1 MQIEKHIFDIKSRVS
16 AEEVAAMELAP
27 WLPPIVN
34 AAGNL
39 VHAETRPAQ
48 KLGTG
53 SGDGAS
59 KVDETDA
66 AVQEQCEQAKAR
78 GYQEGLAQGKQEGA
92 QQAQKQAQQQMQAQL
107 QPRLQELNI
116 LLTTLSHSLNEE
128 DYKLEQTLFTLVK
141 QIAEAVIGHEMKT
154 DPGKIMKVIRDT
166 LAALPPNRD
175 HVRIRLNPADKTLA
189 DDAIKEGGEN
199 WHVIADEDIA
209 RGGCVIETEQS
220 TADFSIEDRLASVLE
235 QLEEQQA
242 TCPKPGDPD
251 YEEAPEP
258 AVSARVPASKGAESI
273 EEAAEDSDGS
283 EAVGENPA
291 IPDSDAE
298 AGD

>member
-1 MQIEKHIFDIKSRVS
+1 MQVEKHIFDTKSRVS
-16 AEEVAAMELAP
+16 SEEAAAMELAL
-27 WLPPIVN
+27 WQPPIVN

-48 KLGTG
+48 KLGG
-53 SGDGAS
+53 GDAAN
-59 KVDETDA
+59 KAEETTA
-66 AVQEQCEQAKAR
+66 AVQEQFDQAKER
-78 GYQEGLAQGKQEGA
+78 GYQEGLAQGKQEGT
-92 QQAQKQAQQQMQAQL
+92 QQAQQQAQQQMQAQL
-107 QPRLQELNI
+107 QPRLQELNN

-141 QIAEAVIGHEMKT
+141 QIAEAVIGHELKT

-166 LAALPPNRD
+166 LSALPPNRD
-175 HVRIRLNPADKTLA
+175 HVRIRLNPADKALA

-199 WHVIADEDIA
+199 WHAIADDAIA

-258 AVSARVPASKGAESI
+258 AVSARVP
-273 EEAAEDSDGS
+273 GS
-283 EAVGENPA
+283 QPVA
-291 IPDSDAE
+291 DAE
-298 AGD
+298 APADAAAVDNPEAPSANEETGG

>member
-1 MQIEKHIFDIKSRVS
+1 MNMQIEKHLFDIKSRVS
-16 AEEVAAMELAP
+16 AEEAAVMELAP
-27 WLPPIVN
+27 WLPPVVN

-48 KLGTG
+48 KLGAANAEAG
-53 SGDGAS
+53 S
-59 KVDETDA
+59 KVEETSA
-66 AVQEQCEQAKAR
+66 AVQEQFEQARAR
-78 GYQEGLAQGKQEGA
+78 GYQEGLAEGKQEGA
-92 QQAQKQAQQQMQAQL
+92 QQAQQQAQQQMQAQL
-107 QPRLQELNI
+107 QPRMQELNS

-128 DYKLEQTLFTLVK
+128 DYKLEQTLFTLVR
-141 QIAEAVIGHEMKT
+141 QIAEAVIGHELKT

-166 LAALPPNRD
+166 LSALPPNRD
-175 HVRIRLNPADKTLA
+175 HVRIRLNPADKALA
-189 DDAIKEGGEN
+189 DEAIREGGEN
-199 WHVIADEDIA
+199 WHVIADAGIA

-258 AVSARVPASKGAESI
+258 AIAARMTGAKQET
-273 EEAAEDSDGS
+273 AAEESVAD
-283 EAVGENPA
+283 ANPGG
-291 IPDSDAE
+291 DME
-298 AGD
+298 AGH

>member
-1 MQIEKHIFDIKSRVS
+1 MNMQIEKHLFDIKSRVS
-16 AEEVAAMELAP
+16 AEEAAVMELAP
-27 WLPPIVN
+27 WLPPVVN

-48 KLGTG
+48 KLGAANAEAG
-53 SGDGAS
+53 S
-59 KVDETDA
+59 KVEETSA
-66 AVQEQCEQAKAR
+66 AVQEQFEQARAR
-78 GYQEGLAQGKQEGA
+78 GYQEGLAEGKQEGA
-92 QQAQKQAQQQMQAQL
+92 QQAQQQAQQQMQAQL
-107 QPRLQELNI
+107 QPRMQELNS

-128 DYKLEQTLFTLVK
+128 DYKLEQTLFTLVR
-141 QIAEAVIGHEMKT
+141 QIAEAVIGHELKT

-166 LAALPPNRD
+166 LSALPPNRD
-175 HVRIRLNPADKTLA
+175 HVRIRLNPADKALA
-189 DDAIKEGGEN
+189 DEAIKEGGEN
-199 WHVIADEDIA
+199 WHVIADAAIA

-258 AVSARVPASKGAESI
+258 AVSARMTGAKQET
-273 EEAAEDSDGS
+273 AAEESVAD
-283 EAVGENPA
+283 ANPGG
-291 IPDSDAE
+291 DVE
-298 AGD
+298 AGH